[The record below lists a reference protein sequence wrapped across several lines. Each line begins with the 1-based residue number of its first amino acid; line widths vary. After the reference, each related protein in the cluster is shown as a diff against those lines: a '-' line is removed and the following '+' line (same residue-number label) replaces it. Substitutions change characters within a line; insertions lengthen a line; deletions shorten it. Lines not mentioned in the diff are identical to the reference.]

1 VFLTSVGTQRASGL
15 PGKCDYDRVQAC
27 QLSIVSST
35 GLLMTFADSG
45 LTSLNIAGPAGLLHF
60 MAAMRK
66 YTFRY

>member
-1 VFLTSVGTQRASGL
+1 
-15 PGKCDYDRVQAC
+15 
-27 QLSIVSST
+27 
-35 GLLMTFADSG
+35 MTFADSG